1 MGTADRRT
9 ADRPRGTGVIR
20 TIRSELYKFR
30 TTPGP
35 WVVLL
40 VTFALTAL
48 TILTAFAA
56 AAPPGHS
63 FGTPST
69 PQQLRDLMGA
79 GYFAALLMAPIM
91 GVICITAEYR
101 HQVITTTLL
110 VTPRRTHV
118 LLAKAVASIAWGIGL
133 CIASLVM
140 VAAMGIPWLVAS
152 GGSVSTMLHQV
163 GAVVPGLFG
172 DYALLALFGLGIGVL
187 VRNQIAGV
195 LLTLVLSLILE
206 PILVAIAVHILHYN
220 FNWLPSDAAAS
231 LAGGLSRA
239 MGGGQGGRGNAGI
252 TLLAWWSGG
261 LVLLGW
267 GVIPAVVGYFSSFR
281 RDVT

>member
-1 MGTADRRT
+1 MT
-9 ADRPRGTGVIR
+9 R
-20 TIRSELYKFR
+20 TIRSELFKFR

-35 WVVLL
+35 WVVLV

-56 AAPPGHS
+56 AAPSGHS
-63 FGTPST
+63 FGTPTT

-91 GVICITAEYR
+91 GVICITSEYR

-110 VTPRRTHV
+110 VTPRRVHV
-118 LLAKAVASIAWGIGL
+118 VVAKAVASVIWGLGL

-140 VAAMGIPWLVAS
+140 VASMGLPWLVAS
-152 GGSVSTMLHQV
+152 GGSASALLHQV
-163 GAVVPGLFG
+163 GPVVPGLFG
-172 DYALLALFGLGIGVL
+172 DYALMTLFGLGVGVL

-220 FNWLPSDAAAS
+220 LNWLPSDSAAS

-239 MGGGQGGRGNAGI
+239 MGGGQGGRGTAGI

-261 LVLLGW
+261 LVLLAW
-267 GVIPAVVGYFSSFR
+267 GVMPAVLGYFTSFR

>member
-1 MGTADRRT
+1 
-9 ADRPRGTGVIR
+9 VIR
-20 TIRSELYKFR
+20 TIRAELFKFR

-35 WVVLL
+35 WVVLV
-40 VTFALTAL
+40 VTLALTAL
-48 TILTAFAA
+48 SILTAFAA
-56 AAPPGHS
+56 AAAPGHS
-63 FGTPST
+63 FGTPTSG
-69 PQQLRDLMGA
+69 QQLRDLMGS

-91 GVICITAEYR
+91 GVLCITTEYR

-110 VTPRRTHV
+110 VTPRRVHV
-118 LLAKAVASIAWGIGL
+118 VVAKALASVLWGLLL

-140 VAAMGIPWLVAS
+140 VAAMGIPWLAAM
-152 GGSVSTMLHQV
+152 GGSTSALTHQI
-163 GAVVPGLFG
+163 GPVVPGLFG
-172 DYALLALFGLGIGVL
+172 DYALLALFGLGVGVL

-220 FNWLPSDAAAS
+220 LNWLPSDSAAS

-239 MGGGQGGRGNAGI
+239 IGGGQGGRGTAGI
-252 TLLAWWSGG
+252 TLLEWWSGG
-261 LVLLGW
+261 LVLLAW
-267 GVIPAVVGYFSSFR
+267 GALPAVLGYFTSFR